1 MSFKFIIYS
10 TPTCPY
16 CIEAKDLI
24 TSQEFEYTE
33 ISLDTPEKVDEFKAK
48 GFKTVPQIYLDT
60 EEQELIGGYE
70 DLEKFMLEMVD
81 WRRKQAMF
89 GSGGMSFDPKKT
101 IHIRQGKDGS
111 TTVTEEDRAKEYNIT
126 ITEKQEM
133 KDITPEKNDDR

>member
-10 TPTCPY
+10 TPTWPY

-70 DLEKFMLEMVD
+70 DIE
-81 WRRKQAMF
+81 
-89 GSGGMSFDPKKT
+89 
-101 IHIRQGKDGS
+101 
-111 TTVTEEDRAKEYNIT
+111 
-126 ITEKQEM
+126 
-133 KDITPEKNDDR
+133 

>member
-1 MSFKFIIYS
+1 MSFKFIIFS
-10 TPTCPY
+10 TPSCPY

-89 GSGGMSFDPKKT
+89 GSGGMSFDPTKT

-111 TTVTEEDRAKEYNIT
+111 TTVTEEDRAKEYKIS
-126 ITEKQEM
+126 ITEKQKM